1 MFKDFDYHIP
11 VLLTEV
17 LETLLIKPNGIY
29 VDCTAGGGG
38 HSLEIL
44 KRLSSTGVLISIDQ
58 DPAALTATKLKL
70 ESLNHKNA
78 HFILVNNRFSH
89 LREILDDL
97 NIDGVDGVLAD
108 LGVSSHQID
117 TAERGFSFQKDGNL
131 DMRMDPANP
140 ANAADIVNNS
150 SAEEL
155 NYIFRVYGEE
165 KYSLKIAAAIVAER
179 KKKKFSSTF
188 DLVDLIKKVVPAKS
202 RRDKHPAKRVFQ
214 ALRIAVNQELQELE
228 RLLQVLPQCVK
239 SGGRIALISFHS
251 LEDRLIKHKF
261 QEWENPCTCPDDFPI
276 CVCGNIPLGKVVGRK
291 GITATDSEIAENS
304 RARSARLRVF
314 EMI

>member
-17 LETLLIKPNGIY
+17 LETLLIKPDGIY

-58 DPAALTATKLKL
+58 DPAALMATKLKL

-78 HFILVNNRFSH
+78 HFILVNSRFSH